1 MIRIL
6 ALMLAFIFALGG
18 CSVARAILADSPC
31 FTERLVVI
39 PNREL
44 VLANATNGQAGKEI
58 AEAVLDGNI
67 EIVTAMLKRDPRL
80 RQTTVSYDRS
90 SEQPG
95 GQSHRPK
102 GQYGDLLTFAISRCD
117 LAMEKQLLDL
127 GMPVNGIEIGG
138 ALTLA
143 LLADTPEMA
152 ELLLQQGASP
162 DPQKLGGEN
171 AMNEITSF
179 QQVGG
184 VMMLLRHGLDLN
196 WEDEFGYNHLQNALG
211 MEQYRIAELLIEKG
225 ANPWRIGTGGRLL
238 AQSFSR
244 LPILDRPAENE
255 ARLRLLAKTKAE
267 APVKGFDW
275 PLPDPKTVRKMV
287 LLGKW
292 PTKEM
297 LAADVPPVSPVV
309 MAHMRERFTKEI
321 EQ

>member
-6 ALMLAFIFALGG
+6 ALMMSLILALGG

-44 VLANATNGQAGKEI
+44 VLANATNGQAGRDI
-58 AEAVLDGNI
+58 AAAVFDGKI
-67 EIVTAMLKRDPRL
+67 DDVTAMIKRDIRL
-80 RQTTVSYDRS
+80 FNTAVTYDKDKF
-90 SEQPG
+90 SE
-95 GQSHRPK
+95 RPK

-117 LAMEKQLLDL
+117 LAMEKHLLDL

-152 ELLLQQGASP
+152 ELLLQRGASP

-244 LPILDRPAENE
+244 LPILDRPVENE

-267 APVKGFDW
+267 APVKDFDW

-297 LAADVPPVSPVV
+297 LAAGVPPVSSIV
-309 MAHMRERFTKEI
+309 MTHMRERFTKEI

>member
-6 ALMLAFIFALGG
+6 ALMMSLILALGG

-44 VLANATNGQAGKEI
+44 VLANATNGQAGRDI
-58 AEAVLDGNI
+58 AAAVFDGKI
-67 EIVTAMLKRDPRL
+67 DDVTAMIKRDIRL
-80 RQTTVSYDRS
+80 FNTSVTYDKDKF
-90 SEQPG
+90 SE
-95 GQSHRPK
+95 RPK

-117 LAMEKQLLDL
+117 LAMEKHLLDL

-152 ELLLQQGASP
+152 ELLLQRGASP

-244 LPILDRPAENE
+244 LPILDRPVENE

-297 LAADVPPVSPVV
+297 LAAGVPPVSSIV
-309 MAHMRERFTKEI
+309 MTHMRERFTKEI